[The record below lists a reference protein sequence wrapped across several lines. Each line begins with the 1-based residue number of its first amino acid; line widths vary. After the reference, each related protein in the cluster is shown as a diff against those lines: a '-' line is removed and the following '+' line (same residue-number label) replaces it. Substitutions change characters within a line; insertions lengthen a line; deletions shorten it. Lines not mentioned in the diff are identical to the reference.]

1 MRDLE
6 FLGVPSYIVD
16 ILEKNYSPYLL
27 AVQEEAVRE
36 YGVLDFDGRGKEMD
50 SRFRGND
57 RGGNRNDRSGGGN
70 DPSEVRLHG
79 ASNNNLLVLAPTS
92 SGKTFIG
99 EMAAIT
105 QAIHKKKAIYL
116 VPLRSLAE
124 EKYRHFKKLYSGVDC
139 NIDILVSS
147 RDRREDDRKIV
158 KGEYQIAVM
167 IYEKFNY
174 FLLKYPQFLKDASLI
189 IIDELQMIH
198 DPVRGPLLEGMI
210 EHIRKKNPEIR
221 LIGLS
226 AYLEN
231 EAGFLN
237 WLPASHLLSYQRPVE
252 LRKGIMRGGVF
263 RYITHNKDE
272 YGEEEFFKVEEGQD
286 TPYEDC
292 LKSTI
297 SHFIKDNEPT
307 LLFFPTKKET
317 RKWAVWLAEE
327 IDAPRAEGA
336 IAELSRLEETRSR
349 DELLYLLEK
358 GMAYHNADLSWEE
371 RNLVENYLRAGEIKI
386 ICATTTLAMGINLPF
401 KNVILSGDKYV
412 SDNGDYKRSYRT
424 SLSLAD
430 VENMGG
436 RAGRLNWKKE
446 EFGRVIFL
454 AGSLFAET
462 VLQNIYFKLMKE
474 DLRRHKEMVGV
485 GEDGELYGKM
495 GAYGKKGT
503 GTFLNQKSSQSPF
516 SRESGTGQVYRYR
529 PVKKEKDFITFLLK
543 AMVSGEDSKDKLKN
557 YLRGVTPNFSGNSSY
572 WVFDFEK
579 EGDLEEEIDFALE
592 ELMEH
597 HLITEELSPTEAG
610 ILICAKGIGIET
622 YLYFKE
628 YLENKKSGRLSNL
641 EIITLL
647 ALSEEGKRF
656 YIPFPQFG
664 HIADRYN
671 WNDWKGQYYRKMRHL
686 VLEAGEEYKEVYK
699 DIFDEENNSLDTED
713 FLSIKKAVF
722 LYDWMGEKEIRR
734 LEEEHKIYGG
744 SIRKLGEG
752 FSWLADALGGVA
764 ESLGWDRDNKR
775 DSGKDAKSVLTEEDK
790 IKKDNLEKIKVLSE
804 RLAWGVEEEGL
815 GLARLHIPGLGRS
828 YIGALLREGYDDRKC
843 LEELGEEELAKVVP
857 KRLAGRIKNRY
868 PTVLSSS
875 FTKNDKPKTKN
886 LLLESC
892 NLKPVTRNLQPE
904 SCNLQLASCTLQ
916 FVLEIDVH
924 RPDRIIFEG
933 KEVKVT
939 AKEFSLIH
947 LLAQNRGKILTH
959 NDFLDTIWK
968 ENEDA
973 TYVQITYHLYKIRRV
988 ILKTIGNNKKN
999 KEKIKDI
1006 LKVISRRGIM
1016 LNLEEDKL
1024 KMN

>member
-1 MRDLE
+1 MFAPTYLDTFFNKIIRKEGSKLFKKPMKMRDLE
-6 FLGVPSYIVD
+6 VWGVPSYVVD
-16 ILEKNYSPYLL
+16 IWEKSYSPYLL
-27 AVQEEAVRE
+27 PVQEEAVRD
-36 YGVLDFDGRGKEMD
+36 YGVLDFDGRNKEGRMQYAPTGGID

-57 RGGNRNDRSGGGN
+57 IKGSGNDIKGSGNNIKRGGN

-99 EMAAIT
+99 EIAAIT
-105 QAIHKKKAIYL
+105 QAIYKKKAIYL

-124 EKYRHFKKLYSGVDC
+124 EKYRHFKKLYSGADC
-139 NIDILVSS
+139 NIDILISS

-198 DPVRGPLLEGMI
+198 DPVRGPLLEEMI

-263 RYITHNKDE
+263 RYVTHNKEE
-272 YGEEEFFKVEEGQD
+272 YGEEEFFKAEEGQN

-358 GMAYHNADLSWEE
+358 GIAYHNADLSWEE

-454 AGSLFAET
+454 ANSLFAET

-474 DLRRHKEMVGV
+474 DTRRHKEMVG
-485 GEDGELYGKM
+485 EDGELYIP
-495 GAYGKKGT
+495 A
-503 GTFLNQKSSQSPF
+503 L
-516 SRESGTGQVYRYR
+516 ESGTGQVYRYR

-543 AMVSGEDSKDKLKN
+543 AMVSGEDSKDKIKN

-579 EGDLEEEIDFALE
+579 DDLEKEIDFALE
-592 ELMEH
+592 ELVEH
-597 HLITEELSPTEAG
+597 HLITETEELSPTEEG

-671 WNDWKGQYYRKMRHL
+671 WNDWKGQYYRKIRHL

-734 LEEEHKIYGG
+734 LEEDHKIYGG

-764 ESLGWDRDNKR
+764 ESLGWDGDNKR
-775 DSGKDAKSVLTEEDK
+775 DSGKDAKSVSLIQCK
-790 IKKDNLEKIKVLSE
+790 MSLKLRVM
-804 RLAWGVEEEGL
+804 
-815 GLARLHIPGLGRS
+815 
-828 YIGALLREGYDDRKC
+828 LLVFYQIIY
-843 LEELGEEELAKVVP
+843 P
-857 KRLAGRIKNRY
+857 F
-868 PTVLSSS
+868 PTVL
-875 FTKNDKPKTKN
+875 F
-886 LLLESC
+886 
-892 NLKPVTRNLQPE
+892 
-904 SCNLQLASCTLQ
+904 
-916 FVLEIDVH
+916 
-924 RPDRIIFEG
+924 
-933 KEVKVT
+933 
-939 AKEFSLIH
+939 
-947 LLAQNRGKILTH
+947 
-959 NDFLDTIWK
+959 
-968 ENEDA
+968 
-973 TYVQITYHLYKIRRV
+973 
-988 ILKTIGNNKKN
+988 
-999 KEKIKDI
+999 
-1006 LKVISRRGIM
+1006 
-1016 LNLEEDKL
+1016 
-1024 KMN
+1024 

>member
-1 MRDLE
+1 MFRKPMKMRDLE
-6 FLGVPSYIVD
+6 FWGVPSYIVD
-16 ILEKNYSPYLL
+16 ILEKNYSSYLL

-36 YGVLDFDGRGKEMD
+36 YGVLDFDDK
-50 SRFRGND
+50 
-57 RGGNRNDRSGGGN
+57 NRN
-70 DPSEVRLHG
+70 
-79 ASNNNLLVLAPTS
+79 LVVVAPTS

-124 EKYRHFKKLYSGVDC
+124 EKYRHFKKLYSGADC

-297 SHFIKDNEPT
+297 SYFRENNEPT

-358 GMAYHNADLSWEE
+358 GIAYHNADLSWEE

-454 AGSLFAET
+454 ANSLFAET

-474 DLRRHKEMVGV
+474 DKKRRKDMV
-485 GEDGELYGKM
+485 GEDGELYGK
-495 GAYGKKGT
+495 KGT
-503 GTFLNQKSSQSPF
+503 STFLNQKSSQSPF
-516 SRESGTGQVYRYR
+516 SRLVYR

-543 AMVSGEDSKDKLKN
+543 AMVSGEDSKDKIKN

-579 EGDLEEEIDFALE
+579 EGDLEKEIDFALE

-764 ESLGWDRDNKR
+764 ESLGWDGDNKR
-775 DSGKDAKSVLTEEDK
+775 GSGKDAKSVLTEEDK
-790 IKKDNLEKIKVLSE
+790 IKKDNLGKIKVLSE

-828 YIGALLREGYDDRKC
+828 YIGALLREGYNDRKC
-843 LEELGEEELAKVVP
+843 LQELGEEELAKVVP

-892 NLKPVTRNLQPE
+892 NLKPETRNLQPE
-904 SCNLQLASCTLQ
+904 SCNSQLASCTLQ
-916 FVLEIDVH
+916 LVLEIDAH
-924 RPDRIIFEG
+924 RPDRIIFMRE
-933 KEVKVT
+933 KIEVT
-939 AKEFSLIH
+939 ATEFSLIH
-947 LLAQNRGKILTH
+947 ILAQH
-959 NDFLDTIWK
+959 NEQVMSYDELIVELWGDN
-968 ENEDA
+968 ENA
-973 TYVQITYHLYKIRRV
+973 IYSRVSYHFSKIRST
-988 ILKTIGNNKKN
+988 ILKTIGKSKRN
-999 KEKIKDI
+999 KEKVKNIF
-1006 LKVISRRGIM
+1006 KVVSRRGIM

-1024 KMN
+1024 KIN

>member
-1 MRDLE
+1 MFRKPMKMRDLE
-6 FLGVPSYIVD
+6 FWGVPSYIVD
-16 ILEKNYSPYLL
+16 IWEKDYSPCLL
-27 AVQEEAVRE
+27 AVQEKAVRE
-36 YGVLDFDGRGKEMD
+36 YGVLEYNG
-50 SRFRGND
+50 GND
-57 RGGNRNDRSGGGN
+57 RGRD
-70 DPSEVRLHG
+70 
-79 ASNNNLLVLAPTS
+79 LLVLSPTS

-124 EKYRHFKKLYSGVDC
+124 EKYRHFKKLYSGADC

-189 IIDELQMIH
+189 ILDELQMIH

-263 RYITHNKDE
+263 RYVTHNKEE

-292 LKSTI
+292 LRKTI
-297 SHFIKDNEPT
+297 SYFRENNEPT

-317 RKWAVWLAEE
+317 RKWAAWLARE

-349 DELLYLLEK
+349 NELLYLLEK
-358 GMAYHNADLSWEE
+358 GIAYHNADLSWEE

-436 RAGRLNWKKE
+436 RAGRLNWKRG
-446 EFGRVIFL
+446 EFGRVVFL
-454 AGSLFAET
+454 ADSLFAET

-485 GEDGELYGKM
+485 GEDGELYGK
-495 GAYGKKGT
+495 KGT
-503 GTFLNQKSSQSPF
+503 D
-516 SRESGTGQVYRYR
+516 TGQVYRYR
-529 PVKKEKDFITFLLK
+529 PVKEEKDFITFLLK
-543 AMVSGEDSKDKLKN
+543 AMVSGEDSKDKIKN

-579 EGDLEEEIDFALE
+579 DDLEKEIDFALE

-597 HLITEELSPTEAG
+597 HLITEEFSPTEAG

-628 YLENKKSGRLSNL
+628 YLENEKSGRLSNL

-656 YIPFPQFG
+656 FIPFPQFG
-664 HIADRYN
+664 HIANKYN

-686 VLEAGEEYKEVYK
+686 ILEAGEEYKEVYK
-699 DIFDEENNSLDTED
+699 YIFDFDEENNSLDTED

-744 SIRKLGEG
+744 SIRKLGEE

-764 ESLGWDRDNKR
+764 ESLGWDGDNKR
-775 DSGKDAKSVLTEEDK
+775 GSGKDAKSVLTEEDK
-790 IKKDNLEKIKVLSE
+790 IKKDNLGKIKVLSE
-804 RLAWGVEEEGL
+804 RLGWGVEEEGL

-828 YIGALLREGYDDRKC
+828 YIGTLLREGYDDRKC
-843 LEELGEEELAKVVP
+843 LEQLSVGELAKIVP
-857 KRLAGRIKNRY
+857 ERLAGRIKRKFFAETCKEENVKERG
-868 PTVLSSS
+868 
-875 FTKNDKPKTKN
+875 
-886 LLLESC
+886 LLDDS
-892 NLKPVTRNLQPE
+892 PVRKDTEDREVTEGRHKVCPYMQDDSRRL
-904 SCNLQLASCTLQ
+904 TTI
-916 FVLEIDVH
+916 LEIDQH

-939 AKEFSLIH
+939 AIGFSLIY
-947 LLAQNRGKILTH
+947 LLAQHRGEVVGYEEILKE
-959 NDFLDTIWK
+959 LWK
-968 ENEDA
+968 DEKDA
-973 TYVQITYHLYKIRRV
+973 IYTRVNYHLCKIKKYISKSMNNKNRYVKKIRD
-988 ILKTIGNNKKN
+988 IFKTVPGRGLMLDIKK
-999 KEKIKDI
+999 KE
-1006 LKVISRRGIM
+1006 
-1016 LNLEEDKL
+1016 LET
-1024 KMN
+1024 NF

>member
-1 MRDLE
+1 MFKKPMKMRDLE
-6 FLGVPSYIVD
+6 VWGVPSYVVD
-16 ILEKNYSPYLL
+16 IWEKDYSPYLL
-27 AVQEEAVRE
+27 AVQEKAVRE
-36 YGVLDFDGRGKEMD
+36 YGVLDFDGRNKEGRMQYAPTGGID

-57 RGGNRNDRSGGGN
+57 IRRGGNDRGR
-70 DPSEVRLHG
+70 D
-79 ASNNNLLVLAPTS
+79 LLVLAPTS

-124 EKYRHFKKLYSGVDC
+124 EKYRHFKKLYSGADC

-272 YGEEEFFKVEEGQD
+272 YGEEEFFKVEEGQN

-292 LKSTI
+292 LRKTI
-297 SHFIKDNEPT
+297 SYFRENNEPT

-358 GMAYHNADLSWEE
+358 GIAYHNADLSWEE

-436 RAGRLNWKKE
+436 RAGRLNWKRR
-446 EFGRVIFL
+446 EFGRVVFL
-454 AGSLFAET
+454 ANSLFAET

-485 GEDGELYGKM
+485 GEDGELYGK
-495 GAYGKKGT
+495 KGT
-503 GTFLNQKSSQSPF
+503 STFLNQKSSQSSF

-557 YLRGVTPNFSGNSSY
+557 YLRGVTPNFSG
-572 WVFDFEK
+572 
-579 EGDLEEEIDFALE
+579 
-592 ELMEH
+592 
-597 HLITEELSPTEAG
+597 
-610 ILICAKGIGIET
+610 
-622 YLYFKE
+622 
-628 YLENKKSGRLSNL
+628 
-641 EIITLL
+641 
-647 ALSEEGKRF
+647 
-656 YIPFPQFG
+656 
-664 HIADRYN
+664 
-671 WNDWKGQYYRKMRHL
+671 
-686 VLEAGEEYKEVYK
+686 
-699 DIFDEENNSLDTED
+699 
-713 FLSIKKAVF
+713 
-722 LYDWMGEKEIRR
+722 
-734 LEEEHKIYGG
+734 
-744 SIRKLGEG
+744 
-752 FSWLADALGGVA
+752 
-764 ESLGWDRDNKR
+764 
-775 DSGKDAKSVLTEEDK
+775 
-790 IKKDNLEKIKVLSE
+790 
-804 RLAWGVEEEGL
+804 
-815 GLARLHIPGLGRS
+815 
-828 YIGALLREGYDDRKC
+828 
-843 LEELGEEELAKVVP
+843 
-857 KRLAGRIKNRY
+857 
-868 PTVLSSS
+868 
-875 FTKNDKPKTKN
+875 
-886 LLLESC
+886 
-892 NLKPVTRNLQPE
+892 
-904 SCNLQLASCTLQ
+904 
-916 FVLEIDVH
+916 
-924 RPDRIIFEG
+924 
-933 KEVKVT
+933 
-939 AKEFSLIH
+939 
-947 LLAQNRGKILTH
+947 
-959 NDFLDTIWK
+959 
-968 ENEDA
+968 
-973 TYVQITYHLYKIRRV
+973 
-988 ILKTIGNNKKN
+988 
-999 KEKIKDI
+999 
-1006 LKVISRRGIM
+1006 
-1016 LNLEEDKL
+1016 
-1024 KMN
+1024 

>member
-1 MRDLE
+1 MFVPPYLGTFFKKYSGKEVNKLFRKPMKMRDLE

-16 ILEKNYSPYLL
+16 ILEKEYSSHLL

-36 YGVLDFDGRGKEMD
+36 YGVLDFGERGKN
-50 SRFRGND
+50 ND
-57 RGGNRNDRSGGGN
+57 NR
-70 DPSEVRLHG
+70 
-79 ASNNNLLVLAPTS
+79 NLLVVAPTS

-99 EMAAIT
+99 EIAAIT
-105 QAIHKKKAIYL
+105 QAIHQKKTVYL

-124 EKYRHFKKLYSGVDC
+124 EKYRHFKKLYGGADC
-139 NIDILVSS
+139 KIDIRVSS
-147 RDRREDDRKIV
+147 RDRREDDRKII
-158 KGEYQIAVM
+158 KGDYQVAVM
-167 IYEKFNY
+167 VYEKFNY
-174 FLLKYPQFLKDASLI
+174 FLLKYPKVLKDVSLV

-198 DPVRGPLLEGMI
+198 DPARGPLLEKMI
-210 EHIRKKNPEIR
+210 ERIRKSKANIR
-221 LIGLS
+221 FIGLS

-231 EAGFLN
+231 EAGFLS
-237 WLPASHLLSYQRPVE
+237 WFPASHLLSCKRPVE

-263 RYITHNKDE
+263 RYVTHNKRE
-272 YGEEEFFKVEEGQD
+272 YGEEEFFKVKEGQD

-292 LKSTI
+292 LRDTVSC
-297 SHFIKDNEPT
+297 FIEKDEPT

-317 RKWAVWLAEE
+317 RKWAGWLAEAV
-327 IDAPRAEGA
+327 DVPKAEEA
-336 IAELSRLEETRSR
+336 IAELSRMEETRSR

-358 GMAYHNADLSWEE
+358 GIAYHNADLSWEE
-371 RNLVENYLRAGEIKI
+371 RNLVENYSRSGEIKI

-401 KNVILSGDKYV
+401 KNVILSGDKYK
-412 SDNGDYKRSYRT
+412 SDDGDYKGSYRT

-436 RAGRLNWKKE
+436 RAGRLNWKKG

-454 AGSLFAET
+454 ANSLFAET

-474 DLRRHKEMVGV
+474 DRKRQKEVV

-495 GAYGKKGT
+495 GT
-503 GTFLNQKSSQSPF
+503 
-516 SRESGTGQVYRYR
+516 GTGQVYR
-529 PVKKEKDFITFLLK
+529 PVKGEKDFTTFLLR
-543 AMVSGEDSKDKLKN
+543 AVVDGEDSKDKLKD
-557 YLRGVTPNFSGNSSY
+557 YLRGVTPDFSGNGSY
-572 WVFDFEK
+572 WAFDFEK
-579 EGDLEEEIDFALE
+579 EGTLEEEIDFAIE
-592 ELMEH
+592 ELVEH
-597 HLITEELSPTEAG
+597 NLITEELSATEEG
-610 ILICAKGIGIET
+610 VLLCAKGIGIKT
-622 YLYFKE
+622 YLFFKE
-628 YLENKKSGRLSNL
+628 YLENKKSGCRGLSNL

-664 HIADRYN
+664 HVANRYN

-686 VLEAGEEYKEVYK
+686 LLEAGTGEEYKEVYRH
-699 DIFDEENNSLDTED
+699 IFDFGGGGENNSWDLDLDLED

-722 LYDWMGEKEIRR
+722 LYDWIGEKEIRK

-744 SIRKLGEG
+744 AVRKLGEE

-764 ESLGWDRDNKR
+764 ESLGWDGDDGSGSGSSGDGSGSDNGNDNGR
-775 DSGKDAKSVLTEEDK
+775 REGNSGKSVLTEEDE
-790 IKKDNLEKIKVLSE
+790 IMKDNLGKIRILSE
-804 RLAWGVEEEGL
+804 RLAWGVQEEGL

-828 YIGALLREGYDDRKC
+828 YVRALLREGYDNRKC

-857 KRLAGRIKNRY
+857 ERVAGRIKRKFSGAISSVSS
-868 PTVLSSS
+868 TSSS
-875 FTKNDKPKTKN
+875 SSPPPRKERTKVRVSQNTKD
-886 LLLESC
+886 
-892 NLKPVTRNLQPE
+892 Q
-904 SCNLQLASCTLQ
+904 QLMTI
-916 FVLEIDVH
+916 LEIDQH

-939 AKEFSLIH
+939 ATEFSLIH

-959 NDFLDTIWK
+959 NDLLDTVWK
-968 ENEDA
+968 ENKYA
-973 TYVQITYHLYKIRRV
+973 TYTQITYHLYKVRRV
-988 ILKTIGNNKKN
+988 ILKAIGNNKKN

-1024 KMN
+1024 KIN

>member
-1 MRDLE
+1 LFRKPMKMRDLE

-16 ILEKNYSPYLL
+16 IWEKDYSPYLL

-36 YGVLDFDGRGKEMD
+36 YGVLEY
-50 SRFRGND
+50 N
-57 RGGNRNDRSGGGN
+57 GGN

-79 ASNNNLLVLAPTS
+79 ASNNNLLVVAPTS

-124 EKYRHFKKLYSGVDC
+124 EKYRHFKKLYGGADC
-139 NIDILVSS
+139 KIDILVSS

-263 RYITHNKDE
+263 RYVTHNKEE

-297 SHFIKDNEPT
+297 SYFRENNEPT

-358 GMAYHNADLSWEE
+358 GIAYHNADLSWEE

-516 SRESGTGQVYRYR
+516 SRLAYR

-543 AMVSGEDSKDKLKN
+543 AIVSGEDSKDKIKN
-557 YLRGVTPNFSGNSSY
+557 YLKGVSPNFSGNNSY

-579 EGDLEEEIDFALE
+579 EGDLEEEINCGLK

-597 HLITEELSPTEAG
+597 HLITETEELSPTEAG

-628 YLENKKSGRLSNL
+628 YLENKKGGRLSNL

-699 DIFDEENNSLDTED
+699 DIFDFDEESSSLDLDTED

-722 LYDWMGEKEIRR
+722 LYDWIGEKEIRR

-752 FSWLADALGGVA
+752 FSWLADALGGVG
-764 ESLGWDRDNKR
+764 ESLGWDGDNKR
-775 DSGKDAKSVLTEEDK
+775 GSGKDAKSVLTEEDK

-843 LEELGEEELAKVVP
+843 LVELSEEELGKVVP
-857 KRLAGRIKNRY
+857 KRVAERIKKRF
-868 PTVLSSS
+868 SGEA
-875 FTKNDKPKTKN
+875 KTKN

-892 NLKPVTRNLQPE
+892 NLKPETRNLQPE
-904 SCNLQLASCTLQ
+904 SCNSQLASCTLQ
-916 FVLEIDVH
+916 PVLEIDVH
-924 RPDRIIFEG
+924 RPDRIIFMG
-933 KEVKVT
+933 KKIEVT
-939 AKEFSLIH
+939 ATEFSLIH
-947 LLAQNRGKILTH
+947 LLALNNGRVMSYDELIAELWG
-959 NDFLDTIWK
+959 DE
-968 ENEDA
+968 ENA
-973 TYVQITYHLYKIRRV
+973 IYSRVSYHFSKIRST
-988 ILKTIGNNKKN
+988 ILKTIGKSKRN
-999 KEKIKDI
+999 KEKVKNVF
-1006 LKVISRRGIM
+1006 KVISRRGIM

-1024 KMN
+1024 KIN